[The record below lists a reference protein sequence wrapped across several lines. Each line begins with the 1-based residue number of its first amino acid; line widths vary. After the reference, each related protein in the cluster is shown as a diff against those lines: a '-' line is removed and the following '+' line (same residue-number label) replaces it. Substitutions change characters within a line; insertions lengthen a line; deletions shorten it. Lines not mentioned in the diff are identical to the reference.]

1 MKIEL
6 YDVVRLI
13 DTSGTEM
20 LNPGTIGTILEQ
32 YTNTKTAY
40 EVEFCDSKGFT
51 IELMV
56 LEQKQFILFV
66 TEENIYKLL
75 FKYFPEVYSEYEKES
90 SFYCDENGTMG
101 HIVFGDL
108 VNNKVLELLATEQ
121 IERIKDYF
129 YFFESMAYSDS
140 AYVQEILVTTVIWR
154 LGSEGSLKEYM
165 LSKTVTHTDTL
176 NADIERILNN
186 PHVG

>member
-6 YDVVRLI
+6 YDVVKLI
-13 DTSGTEM
+13 DTSGTDL
-20 LNPGTIGTILEQ
+20 LNPGAIGTILEQ
-32 YTNTKTAY
+32 YTNPKTAY

-51 IELMV
+51 IELMAF
-56 LEQKQFILFV
+56 EQKQFVLFV

-90 SFYCDENGTMG
+90 SFYCDENGIMG

-108 VNNKVLELLATEQ
+108 VNNKVLELLETGQ
-121 IERIKDYF
+121 IVRIQDYF

-140 AYVQEILVTTVIWR
+140 EYVQEVLVTTVLWR

-165 LSKTVTHTDTL
+165 LSKTATYTDTL
-176 NADIERILNN
+176 NADIERILNK
-186 PHVG
+186 